1 MRVELTMM
9 MITNIMEE
17 VMTMIMIM
25 IMITTTTK
33 KGTSMNTKKQ
43 HKAISMLTQH
53 LSMLSEIAL

>member
-1 MRVELTMM
+1 
-9 MITNIMEE
+9 MEE
-17 VMTMIMIM
+17 VMTMIM